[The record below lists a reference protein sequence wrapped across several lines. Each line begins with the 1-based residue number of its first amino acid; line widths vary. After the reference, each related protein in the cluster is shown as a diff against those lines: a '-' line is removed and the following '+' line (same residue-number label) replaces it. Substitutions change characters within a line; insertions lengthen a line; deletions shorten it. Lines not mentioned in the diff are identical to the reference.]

1 MLRRTYVPGSEKDAC
16 TCTLPS
22 AGISGATQTGA
33 QGEFAPVRVS
43 SHTLICSG
51 VKVTFPGPRYKNHE
65 RWRPTFLPTVTRD
78 GGCVARFGRATLS
91 GFVPDAAVA
100 SSRAELRTAAPA
112 KPAPRGFGMPS
123 SLTSVTSVT
132 HS

>member
-22 AGISGATQTGA
+22 AGISGATHTGA

-51 VKVTFPGPRYKNHE
+51 VKVTLPGPRYRNHE
-65 RWRPTFLPTVTRD
+65 RCRPTFLPTVTRD
-78 GGCVARFGRATLS
+78 GGFIARFARTPFSELGVA
-91 GFVPDAAVA
+91 PAVA
-100 SSRAELRTAAPA
+100 SSRAEFRTAAPA
-112 KPAPRGFGMPS
+112 NPA
-123 SLTSVTSVT
+123 
-132 HS
+132 